1 MTPDDR
7 RELSQLLARLAD
19 GERDAFHPAFVRLW
33 PHVRDFAGRVLKSN
47 QDADDAAQRAMLA
60 VFSRASEY
68 DRQRDGLAWS
78 LGITWWECRTLLRA
92 SWRRR
97 EVTLDHD
104 ARVAATPT
112 PEQALLDAEL
122 RRALFEVLGEL
133 SPEDRHALGLEEL
146 DEPVAPATLRKRR
159 QRALARLRST
169 WSRNDGRR

>member
-1 MTPDDR
+1 MSPDER

-19 GERDAFHPAFVRLW
+19 GDRDAFHPAFVRLW
-33 PHVRDFAGRVLKSN
+33 PRVRDFAGRVLKSD

-60 VFSRASEY
+60 VFARASEY
-68 DRQRDGLAWS
+68 DRKRDGLAWS

-104 ARVAATPT
+104 DRIANAPT

-122 RRALFEVLGEL
+122 RRALFELLGEL
-133 SPEDRHALGLEEL
+133 SLDDRRALGLEEL
-146 DEPVAPATLRKRR
+146 DEAVAPATLRKRK
-159 QRALARLRST
+159 QRALARLRSS
-169 WSRNDGRR
+169 WSRNDGQR